1 VVAVPEGV
9 AGIDPLKRE
18 EQNPAE
24 QTRVVAIQQEA
35 VY

>member
-9 AGIDPLKRE
+9 AGIDPLKQE